1 MEKSAYNIEKITNN
15 GILIYNTFTGAV
27 ISLEGNNVD
36 YYQNENFE
44 KIPELNSLVE
54 LGIIVKSKIDEK
66 NEMKKLRDKFI
77 QSATNFYM

>member
-44 KIPELNSLVE
+44 KIPELNSFMNS
-54 LGIIVKSKIDEK
+54 G
-66 NEMKKLRDKFI
+66 
-77 QSATNFYM
+77 